1 MSNVPNAPRERLT
14 LAEVEDAYN
23 AASMYR
29 IQGWQDGTWN
39 VKADFAEQLC
49 ILALE
54 ALKPES
60 EKVAQSG
67 ETPRTDAAEFWDEQ
81 GQVVSAEFAR
91 TLEREL
97 AEARQI
103 GKKYEDR
110 YFSEAKFVTEL
121 EIRLRDQEDTAREH
135 IAYGQKQCH
144 RAETAEAAL
153 SALQAERDKEVS
165 ARGSTFRPEVI
176 AYATAMQFKLD
187 KNAKKK
193 GWPEQDKHGNRGW
206 KSCQPMFLE
215 GKLQEEVGELLEALL
230 GSDMEAIRHEA
241 ADVGNICMMLADNAG
256 ALAAAPAEAARWR
269 TCQHKECRDCCSCGW
284 PDDCAATV
292 APVPEVESTPWVS
305 VNDRLPEHSGMYL
318 AVREGDALSELCA
331 HIYDDGKW
339 VFGDGSDMPEYPVT
353 FWMPIPA
360 LPAPYM
366 NNSTFQEKP

>member
-1 MSNVPNAPRERLT
+1 MPLNREIAAEFRKAAGDDQFPITLLIAPQWLR
-14 LAEVEDAYN
+14 
-23 AASMYR
+23 AA
-29 IQGWQDGTWN
+29 
-39 VKADFAEQLC
+39 AD
-49 ILALE
+49 ALE
-54 ALKPES
+54 AVPS
-60 EKVAQSG
+60 EIETTPPKG
-67 ETPRTDAAEFWDEQ
+67 TPRVDASEDEI
-81 GQVVSAEFAR
+81 GVDWCSRKAWGRVLTLAR

-97 AEARQI
+97 VEARQI